1 MDEPTKTEESG
12 VKTEDASVSGSAGD
26 KETSATQKETSVTP
40 SAKEASATS
49 PAPSKGSAVKTSKS
63 NPAVKGG
70 GQGITLK
77 VQKILQK
84 PSLFQR
90 FFEHRTEFFDMLI
103 EQSRTTLQGMEALE
117 TWITTGAAGRC
128 QLVRDLE
135 HKADD
140 QKFALEKHLAE
151 TLITP
156 LDREDIYDLS
166 ANLDEVINA
175 AKQTAREIEAF
186 GTRRDDPALAEMA
199 NTLVV
204 GSRHLLQAFES
215 LNGDLKEASKHAA
228 LARKADS
235 KCEKVYRRA
244 MKELFDLDD
253 TKTIMRT
260 VEVYKTL
267 MAGGNR
273 IDTVGEKLLHVIIKI
288 G

>member
-1 MDEPTKTEESG
+1 MDNEPQKNEE
-12 VKTEDASVSGSAGD
+12 
-26 KETSATQKETSVTP
+26 
-40 SAKEASATS
+40 
-49 PAPSKGSAVKTSKS
+49 SAVKTEPDPSASSSATAKKESSASTSSVKASKS

-70 GQGITLK
+70 GVTVK
-77 VQKILQK
+77 VQRILQK
-84 PSLFQR
+84 RSIFQR
-90 FFEHRTEFFDMLI
+90 FFEHRTEFFDMLV

-117 TWITTGAAGRC
+117 TWITTGVAGRC

-140 QKFALEKHLAE
+140 QKFALEKHLAD

-204 GSRHLLQAFES
+204 GAKHLLQAFEQ
-215 LNGDLKEASKHAA
+215 LDKDIKEASKHAS

-244 MKELFDLDD
+244 MKELFELED

>member
-1 MDEPTKTEESG
+1 MDDEPQKNEE
-12 VKTEDASVSGSAGD
+12 
-26 KETSATQKETSVTP
+26 
-40 SAKEASATS
+40 
-49 PAPSKGSAVKTSKS
+49 SAVKTEREASGTSSATDKESSKKESKPASSAPAQTSTGAPTSTTSSVKASKS
-63 NPAVKGG
+63 NPVVKGG
-70 GQGITLK
+70 VTTK
-77 VQKILQK
+77 VQRILQK
-84 PSLFQR
+84 RSIFQR
-90 FFEHRTEFFDMLI
+90 FFEHRTEFFDMLV

-140 QKFALEKHLAE
+140 QKFALEKHLAD

-204 GSRHLLQAFES
+204 GAKHLLQAFEQ
-215 LNGDLKEASKHAA
+215 LDKDIKEASKHAS

-244 MKELFDLDD
+244 MKELFELED

>member
-1 MDEPTKTEESG
+1 MEPLELDKSSAKTELDDS
-12 VKTEDASVSGSAGD
+12 
-26 KETSATQKETSVTP
+26 
-40 SAKEASATS
+40 SAKSSSNDKQTTS
-49 PAPSKGSAVKTSKS
+49 QPTAKS
-63 NPAVKGG
+63 G
-70 GQGITLK
+70 GQGETASK
-77 VQKILQK
+77 AQKRRSKASI
-84 PSLFQR
+84 FQR

-103 EQSRTTLQGMEALE
+103 EQSRTTLAGMEALE

-128 QLVRDLE
+128 QVVRDLE

-166 ANLDEVINA
+166 ARLDEVINA

-199 NTLVV
+199 GTLVA
-204 GSRHLLQAFES
+204 GSKHLVHAFEN
-215 LNGDLKEASKHAA
+215 LNGDLKEASKFAS
-228 LARKADS
+228 LARKSDS

>member
-1 MDEPTKTEESG
+1 MDEPLKSDKSRAKTELD
-12 VKTEDASVSGSAGD
+12 DASAKSSSND
-26 KETSATQKETSVTP
+26 KQTNSQPTAKPGGRGET
-40 SAKEASATS
+40 AKVRKVRTKAS
-49 PAPSKGSAVKTSKS
+49 
-63 NPAVKGG
+63 
-70 GQGITLK
+70 I
-77 VQKILQK
+77 
-84 PSLFQR
+84 FQR

-103 EQSRTTLQGMEALE
+103 EQSRTTLEGMEALE

-128 QLVRDLE
+128 QVVRDLE

-166 ANLDEVINA
+166 ARLDEVINA

-199 NTLVV
+199 GTLVA
-204 GSRHLLQAFES
+204 GSRNLVHAFEN
-215 LNGDLKEASKHAA
+215 LNLNHQEASKFAS
-228 LARKADS
+228 LARKSDS

-244 MKELFDLDD
+244 MKELFELDD

>member
-1 MDEPTKTEESG
+1 MNDEPQKTEESA
-12 VKTEDASVSGSAGD
+12 VKTEESAAKAERDTSVSGSATGNQSSL
-26 KETSATQKETSVTP
+26 KA
-40 SAKEASATS
+40 
-49 PAPSKGSAVKTSKS
+49 SKS
-63 NPAVKGG
+63 NPAVKSGG
-70 GQGITLK
+70 ATTK
-77 VQKILQK
+77 VQRILQK
-84 PSLFQR
+84 RSIFQR
-90 FFEHRTEFFDMLI
+90 FFEHRTEFFDMLV

-128 QLVRDLE
+128 QVVRDLE

-140 QKFALEKHLAE
+140 QKFALEKHLAD

-166 ANLDEVINA
+166 ANLDEVINS

-204 GSRHLLQAFES
+204 GAKHLLHAFEQ
-215 LNGDLKEASKHAA
+215 LDKDVKEASKHAS

-244 MKELFDLDD
+244 MKELFELDD